1 MAQLRP
7 TRRAFLAAA
16 AVIPAAAAQTR
27 GFVRAQG
34 PDLIDAQGT
43 KLLLKG
49 ISLGNWLVPEGYMF
63 GFEKA
68 PTSAREIAAFFNELI
83 GPEEGA
89 RFWQQW
95 RDAYIAEADIKLLRA
110 QGFNSI
116 RIPFDAALIPDPGFA
131 LLDRVIGWCRAAG
144 LYVVLDMHCAPGGQ
158 TGTNIDNSWGW
169 PWLWESAAEQDRTV
183 AMWRDI
189 ASRYRDEPVVLG
201 YDLLNE
207 PIPNQPVLEK
217 YNDRLEPLYKR
228 IVRAARDVDTN
239 HIVILGGA
247 QWDTNFSVFGP
258 PFDGNS
264 MYTFHKYWMPPAKAQ
279 IQQYLDFR
287 DRYRVP
293 VWLGES
299 GENTSDWVAQF
310 RATLEENGVGWC
322 FWPYKKLNAE
332 SCVATFDKPQ
342 HWDEIVAYAKAR
354 PASVGDLDRFKLR
367 PSPDQCRAA
376 LADLLQ
382 RVRAENCRLN
392 QSYVRA
398 LGLGTPS

>member
-16 AVIPAAAAQTR
+16 AAIPAAVAQPR

-34 PDLIDAQGT
+34 PDLIDAQGA

-68 PTSAREIAAFFNELI
+68 PTSAREIAAFFNELV
-83 GPEEGA
+83 GPEDAA
-89 RFWQQW
+89 RFWRQW
-95 RDAYIAEADIKLLRA
+95 RDAYITEADIKLLRA

-131 LLDRVIGWCRAAG
+131 LIDRVIGWCRAAG
-144 LYVVLDMHCAPGGQ
+144 LYAVLDMHCAPGGQ
-158 TGTNIDNSWGW
+158 TGANIDNSWGW
-169 PWLWESAAEQDRTV
+169 PWLWESTAEQDRTV

-189 ASRYRDEPVVLG
+189 ASRYRDEPAVLG

-228 IVRAARDVDTN
+228 IVGAIRDVDTN

-258 PFDGNS
+258 PFDRNS
-264 MYTFHKYWMPPAKAQ
+264 MYTFHKYWMPPVKGQ

-299 GENTSDWVAQF
+299 GENTSEWVARF

-332 SCVATFDKPQ
+332 SCVTTFDKPQ
-342 HWDEIVAYAKAR
+342 HWDEILAYAKAR
-354 PASVGDLDRFKLR
+354 PASVGDLDKIKLR
-367 PSPDQCRAA
+367 PSPEQCRAA

-382 RVRAENCRLN
+382 RVRAENCRVN
-392 QSYVRA
+392 QPYVRA
-398 LGLGTPS
+398 LGLGTSS